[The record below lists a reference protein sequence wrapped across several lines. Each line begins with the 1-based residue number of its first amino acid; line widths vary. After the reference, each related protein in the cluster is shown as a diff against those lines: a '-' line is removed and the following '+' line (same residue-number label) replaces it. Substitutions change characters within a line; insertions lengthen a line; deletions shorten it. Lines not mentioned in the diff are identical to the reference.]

1 MLRTIFKSKLHMA
14 VITETV
20 LEYHG
25 SITIPSDLMA
35 VADLL
40 PGERVQVLNMRSGD
54 RLETYVLEGTSGS
67 GCICLNG
74 PAALRGRVGDRVV
87 IVSYGIMTDDEAK
100 AFQPRVVELDDRNRI
115 VRQPERPAS

>member
-25 SITIPSDLMA
+25 SVTIPVDLMRM
-35 VADLL
+35 ADLL

-54 RLETYVLEGTSGS
+54 RLETYVIEGPSGS
-67 GCICLNG
+67 GNICLNG

-87 IVSYGIMTDDEAK
+87 IVSYGHMTDDEAR
-100 AFQPRVVELDDRNRI
+100 AFKPRVVTLDERNR
-115 VRQPERPAS
+115 VVEPSAGN